1 MTAKLFGTRWIRNFA
16 VKRIPYGVLFRF
28 GKANPKSNL
37 PYFLCTKEN
46 IIMFEKE
53 FGYDLSKTADKIRK
67 NKIVRSRWIGI
78 DLW

>member
-1 MTAKLFGTRWIRNFA
+1 
-16 VKRIPYGVLFRF
+16 
-28 GKANPKSNL
+28 
-37 PYFLCTKEN
+37 
-46 IIMFEKE
+46 MFEKE